1 MGLFNKI
8 LGNIKLKILNSYFGY
23 TVSSAPFD
31 GEFWDHDVARATI
44 DAML

>member
-31 GEFWDHDVARATI
+31 GEFWIMTWQGQRL
-44 DAML
+44 MR